1 MSSGLSPED
10 VAERRQVP
18 AASESGGEFNVIG
31 QSMDRKEDPRLM
43 TGHGTYL
50 DDVELPNMAEAAALR
65 SPHAHARIESIDAS
79 EAEAMDGVHYVLT
92 GEKLMEETP
101 TGALPS
107 FSSPPTEQHCV
118 AVDKV
123 RHVGEYVAAVV
134 AENRYIAEDAVE
146 AIDVTY
152 ERLPAVVDPHDAL
165 ESEGDAI
172 IHPEREDGNPANV
185 MHQNHF
191 VFGDPDAAFEEAD
204 VVVEREL
211 DWARSSG
218 QPMETA
224 GAVAEY
230 NPGEDSFD
238 IHANTSMYNYVGW
251 LVAGSLG
258 VPSNRL
264 NIVPTLAGGSF
275 GSKLFA
281 HKVCVLAGT
290 LAREAGRPVKFLE
303 DRFDNIMASDNHGC
317 DRNYEPAELA
327 LDSEGNM
334 LAFRCQV
341 LDDYGAYFQFETG
354 HHGNAMAQVTGPY
367 TIEHVDYD
375 LTAVATNKNQQ
386 GAYRGFG
393 SEVQNWVL
401 ERLVDAAAEELD
413 MDPVDIR
420 RQNFIP
426 QEEFPYKIPSGNMYD
441 SGNYEAVLD
450 RALEMLDYEGWREK
464 QAEAREEGRYVGIGL
479 ATCQERSVF
488 SSTEFWFWNDDPDFP
503 LTSSPESVEIS
514 VDATGGAKITLH
526 SPFWG
531 NSPETV
537 AAQVLAEE
545 FTIDPDDITVEY
557 ADMDQGLDGT
567 GPGGS
572 RYTVMVAGALQ
583 GGAAELKEKMK
594 TIAASNLEVSA
605 EDVELAEG
613 EFRVQGAPERSVDFS
628 DVAMAA
634 HMFEIDL
641 PEGVSSGLSVDSTY
655 DHPYTTKPA
664 DDRSDLGVFYPI
676 MGHMCHAAVV
686 EVDPDTGKVDFLDYV
701 AVHDCGTV
709 VNPKTLDGHIRGGTA
724 QGIATALYEEHVYD
738 ENGQVQ
744 NGTYMDYLIPTVHE
758 VPEEIKCDHVET
770 PSPWTEYGIKGGGE
784 GGRMGAP
791 PAISRAVED
800 ALEPFDVRVD
810 ALPMTPGRIGD
821 AIQEGSDA
829 EAPGAAGEAGADD

>member
-1 MSSGLSPED
+1 
-10 VAERRQVP
+10 
-18 AASESGGEFNVIG
+18 
-31 QSMDRKEDPRLM
+31 M
-43 TGHGTYL
+43 TGHGQYI
-50 DDVELPNMAEAAALR
+50 DDVSPPNVAEAALLR
-65 SPHAHARIESIDAS
+65 SPHAHARIVSIDTS
-79 EAEAMDGVHYVLT
+79 EAEAMDGVVCVLT
-92 GEKLMEETP
+92 GEQLVEETP
-101 TGALPS
+101 TGPLPC
-107 FSSPPTEQHCV
+107 FSSPPTEQY
-118 AVDKV
+118 ALAYERV

-134 AENRYIAEDAVE
+134 AEDRYVAEDAIDR
-146 AIDVTY
+146 IDVTY
-152 ERLPAVVDPHDAL
+152 ERLPAVVDPHEAI

-172 IHPEREDGNPANV
+172 IHPERETDFPGNV

-191 VFGDPDAAFEEAD
+191 TFGDPDTAFEEAD

-238 IHANTSMYNYVGW
+238 VHANTSMYNYVGW
-251 LVAGSLG
+251 LVAASLG
-258 VPSNRL
+258 VPSNHL
-264 NIVPTLAGGSF
+264 NIIPTLAGGSF

-281 HKVCVLAGT
+281 HKVCVLAGA
-290 LAREAGRPVKFLE
+290 LAREAGRPVKFVE
-303 DRFDNIMASDNHGC
+303 DRFDNMMTSDNHGC
-317 DRNYEPAELA
+317 DRHYDSAELA
-327 LDSEGNM
+327 LDAEGNM
-334 LAFRCQV
+334 LAFRCEV
-341 LDDYGAYFQFETG
+341 VDDYGAYFQFETG

-401 ERLVDAAAEELD
+401 ERLVDAASEELD
-413 MDPVDIR
+413 MDPVEIR
-420 RQNFIP
+420 RKNFIP
-426 QEEFPYKIPSGNMYD
+426 PEAFPYKIPSGNMYD

-450 RALEMLDYEGWREK
+450 RALELLDYDGWREK

-488 SSTEFWFWNDDPDFP
+488 SSTEFWFWNDDPAFP

-537 AAQVLAEE
+537 ATQILAEE
-545 FTIDPDDITVEY
+545 FTIDPDDIVVEY
-557 ADMDQGLDGT
+557 ADTDNGLDGT

-583 GGAAELKEKMK
+583 RGAAQIKEKMSK
-594 TIAASNLEVSA
+594 IAANSLEVA
-605 EDVELAEG
+605 PDDVELEG
-613 EFRVQGAPERSVDFS
+613 GAFQVRGAPDRNVGFA
-628 DVAMAA
+628 DVALSA
-634 HMFEIDL
+634 HMFELDL
-641 PEGVSSGLSVDSTY
+641 PEDVGSGLSVDSTY
-655 DHPYTTKPA
+655 DHPFTTKPA

-686 EVDPDTGKVDFLDYV
+686 EVDPDTGHVDFLDYV

-738 ENGQVQ
+738 ENGQMAT
-744 NGTYMDYLIPTVHE
+744 GSYMDYLIPTAHE
-758 VPEEIKCDHVET
+758 VPDVIETDHVET

-800 ALEPFDVRVD
+800 ALSPFGVRVD
-810 ALPMTPGRIGD
+810 AIPLMPGRLQDMIR
-821 AIQEGSDA
+821 EGQAATEVGATAEEGVSD
-829 EAPGAAGEAGADD
+829 